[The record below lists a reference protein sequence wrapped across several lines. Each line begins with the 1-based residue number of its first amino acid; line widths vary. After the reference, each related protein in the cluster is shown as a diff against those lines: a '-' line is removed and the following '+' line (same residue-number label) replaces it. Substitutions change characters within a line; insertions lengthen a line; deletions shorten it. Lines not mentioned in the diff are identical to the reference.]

1 LRYNHFPYE
10 FELLDMKAFFLH
22 GDFVWLKG
30 NPDRVRTLLTQGKG
44 VVISEVFSN
53 GTGLSVGGRFRAQI
67 QSSLVTLPVLGI
79 IRDYRTQGGVVFYSL
94 TQFKTHYHEV
104 QWGGCRIFL
113 KDRTQDHEGAVMLL
127 KNELVKR
134 WGDTLDIVGGDALRK
149 TILRVF
155 DQTFAITT
163 VLLLIALSIAALGI
177 ATTLTVLVL
186 ERSTQLNTLYAVGAG
201 FGQIRSMILWEA
213 AFMAVAGEAAGIL
226 CGFILSYILVYV
238 INRQSFGWTF
248 LYAVDW
254 RALAMSL
261 PMIILAALAAAYPAV
276 KMVFRESPATL
287 LREN

>member
-1 LRYNHFPYE
+1 
-10 FELLDMKAFFLH
+10 
-22 GDFVWLKG
+22 
-30 NPDRVRTLLTQGKG
+30 
-44 VVISEVFSN
+44 
-53 GTGLSVGGRFRAQI
+53 
-67 QSSLVTLPVLGI
+67 
-79 IRDYRTQGGVVFYSL
+79 
-94 TQFKTHYHEV
+94 
-104 QWGGCRIFL
+104 
-113 KDRTQDHEGAVMLL
+113 
-127 KNELVKR
+127 VKH
-134 WGDTLDIVGGDALRK
+134 WGDKLDIVSGNDLRK
-149 TILRVF
+149 TILKVF
-155 DQTFAITT
+155 DETFAITT
-163 VLLLIALSIAALGI
+163 VLLLIALAIAALGI

-186 ERSTQLNTLYAVGAG
+186 ERSKQLNTLYAVGAG

-261 PMIILAALAAAYPAV
+261 PLIILAALAAAYPAV